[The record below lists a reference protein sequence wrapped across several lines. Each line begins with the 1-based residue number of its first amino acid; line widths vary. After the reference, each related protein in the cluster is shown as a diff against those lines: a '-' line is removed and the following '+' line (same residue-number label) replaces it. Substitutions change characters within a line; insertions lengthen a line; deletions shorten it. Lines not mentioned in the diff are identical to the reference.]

1 MNRSLAFGLVS
12 VLGAASLAHASNIDP
27 LAYGSNLAGATV
39 SIDYFNTNGLIGTRS
54 GVFVD
59 IGSGAGQAIV
69 PDPFGG
75 VGFVRV
81 TVRGDTFDPSVWLIE
96 NFADAFIGRALYD
109 LTTCSSVFDDSDA
122 NPDTPGSAAGRDS
135 IIFDPISTAPLHLL
149 ADEQLS
155 WTGAKNAGDLWW
167 QEFITWPVPTP
178 AGGPGFGPNQF
189 FRYSDDTDIVPAP
202 GAAFIVGLGGLLAAR
217 RRR

>member
-1 MNRSLAFGLVS
+1 MNRSLALGLAS
-12 VLGAASLAHASNIDP
+12 VLGIASFTHASNIDP

-39 SIDYFNTNGLIGTRS
+39 AIDYFNTAGLIGTRS
-54 GVFVD
+54 GIFAD
-59 IGSGAGQAIV
+59 IGGGVGQAIV

-81 TVRGDTFDPSVWLIE
+81 TVRGDTFNDSVWLIE
-96 NFADAFIGRALYD
+96 NFADAFLGRALFD
-109 LTTCSSVFDDSDA
+109 LTTSVSVFDDSDA

-135 IIFDPISTAPLHLL
+135 IIFDPVSTAPMHLL
-149 ADEQLS
+149 ANEQLS
-155 WTGAKNAGDLWW
+155 WTGTKNAGDLWW
-167 QEFITWPVPTP
+167 QEFITWPVPTG

-189 FRYSDDTDIVPAP
+189 FRFSDDTDIVPAP
-202 GAAFIVGLGGLLAAR
+202 GAAAIVGLGGLLAAR